1 MRTQVIA
8 PGVLVFVA
16 LALLSASVVA
26 LADDERREI
35 SVSGKATVTAQPDI
49 ARISMAVV
57 ERNESLSTAQQA
69 ASATSAKI
77 LRLLDNLRVDRKDVD
92 TTGLNIRPD
101 YRWNRAAEKQ
111 ELVGYIVERRIMV
124 ELRDLDNLGK
134 LLEGAVD
141 AGANQVSP
149 PQFDHTDRAGL
160 HRRAL
165 ADAVRDAR
173 ANADVMVVAAG
184 AELGDVV
191 SISSGGM
198 PPQPRPMMR
207 AMAADAVAE
216 SAAESYVAGDI
227 RFDANVSI
235 VYEIAP

>member
-1 MRTQVIA
+1 MRTRTMA
-8 PGVLVFVA
+8 PQVLVTLV
-16 LALLSASVVA
+16 LLIFSAVA
-26 LADDERREI
+26 LADEDTRSI
-35 SVSGKATVTAQPDI
+35 SASGKASVTAPPDI

-57 ERNESLSTAQQA
+57 ERNESLNTAQQA
-69 ASATSAKI
+69 ASATSGKI
-77 LRLLDNLRVDRKDVD
+77 LALLDKLGIERKHID

-111 ELVGYIVERRIMV
+111 ELIGYVVERRIMV
-124 ELRDLDNLGK
+124 ELRDLDNLGQ

-149 PQFDHTDRAGL
+149 PTFDHTERAAL
-160 HRRAL
+160 QRRAL

-173 ANADVMVVAAG
+173 ANADVMVAATG
-184 AELGDVV
+184 AELGDVMT
-191 SISSGGM
+191 ISSGGM
-198 PPQPRPMMR
+198 PQQPRPIMR

-227 RFDANVSI
+227 RFEAFVSI
-235 VYEIAP
+235 VYEITQ